1 MSKRKLTT
9 NESVADI
16 LWFVEDGD
24 DVDDGD
30 AADDLNEIYDDD
42 INNDVRYD
50 KSDDDN
56 SFDSD
61 DGDPEDYNQRRPRKI
76 LIYKRLVN
84 FMDKSLDDNCYDPH
98 DLAVVEDTQNEMVLT
113 GFLGPK
119 KNPKTENISWTK
131 KSHRMQGTKELAI
144 FHRGVL
150 NHEHYCC
157 LPLEFIPSLMLF
169 TRYFQMKW
177 FN

>member
-1 MSKRKLTT
+1 MSKRKLTAD
-9 NESVADI
+9 ESVADV
-16 LWFVEDGD
+16 LRFVEDDD

-42 INNDVRYD
+42 INNDVRDD
-50 KSDDDN
+50 KCDDDN

-61 DGDPEDYNQRRPRKI
+61 DRDPEDCNQRCPRKI
-76 LIYKRLVN
+76 LRYKRLVN
-84 FMDKSLDDNCYDPH
+84 FMDKSLDDNCYEPH
-98 DLAVVEDTQNEMVLT
+98 DLAVVEDTQNEMVLI

-119 KNPKTENISWTK
+119 KNPKIEHISWTK
-131 KSHRMQGTKELAI
+131 KSHRMQGTKELTI

-150 NHEHYCC
+150 NHQHYCC

-169 TRYFQMKW
+169 TCYFQMKW
-177 FN
+177 FS

>member
-1 MSKRKLTT
+1 MSKRKLTAD
-9 NESVADI
+9 ESVADV
-16 LWFVEDGD
+16 LRFVEDDD

-42 INNDVRYD
+42 INND
-50 KSDDDN
+50 N

-61 DGDPEDYNQRRPRKI
+61 DRDPEDCNQRCPRKI
-76 LIYKRLVN
+76 LRYKRLVN
-84 FMDKSLDDNCYDPH
+84 FMDKSLDDNCYEPH
-98 DLAVVEDTQNEMVLT
+98 DLAVVEDTQNEMVLI

-119 KNPKTENISWTK
+119 KNPKIEHISWTK
-131 KSHRMQGTKELAI
+131 KSHRMQGTKELTI

-150 NHEHYCC
+150 NHQHYCC

-177 FN
+177 FS

>member
-1 MSKRKLTT
+1 MSKRKLTAD
-9 NESVADI
+9 ESVADV
-16 LWFVEDGD
+16 LQFVEDGD

-42 INNDVRYD
+42 INNDARYD

-61 DGDPEDYNQRRPRKI
+61 DGDPKDYNQRSPRKI

-84 FMDKSLDDNCYDPH
+84 FMDKSLDDNCYNPH
-98 DLAVVEDTQNEMVLT
+98 DLAVVEDTQDEMVLT

-119 KNPKTENISWTK
+119 KNPKPRISVGRKKTTECK
-131 KSHRMQGTKELAI
+131 APKSMR
-144 FHRGVL
+144 
-150 NHEHYCC
+150 C
-157 LPLEFIPSLMLF
+157 F
-169 TRYFQMKW
+169 TAES
-177 FN
+177 